1 MHVAGVIVQP
11 LPGQMA
17 VVLKSI
23 EQVPGTEV
31 AGSSDIKGSI
41 VATIDGDSRK
51 EVADRIYAIDKLAG
65 VASTC
70 LVYEETD
77 SNFDFEMTEAQ
88 Q

>member
-1 MHVAGVIVQP
+1 MHVAGVIIQP

-17 VVLKSI
+17 AVLKSI
-23 EQVPGTEV
+23 ELVPGTEV
-31 AGSSDIKGSI
+31 AGSSDKKGSI
-41 VATIDGDSRK
+41 IATVDGNTRS